1 MQECK
6 ARHLTR
12 QRGIVQEEQQP
23 LYQGACRKAR
33 GFGPSVHRDKH
44 VRGANV
50 RGDVRVLRRV
60 SSPD

>member
-6 ARHLTR
+6 GRHLTR

-33 GFGPSVHRDKH
+33 GFDPSVHQEN
-44 VRGANV
+44 VCGENLRGA
-50 RGDVRVLRRV
+50 VRVLRRV